1 MTAKDREFLHQ
12 INTYAEEAM
21 ADVDPQKIRISEQL
35 DMLRPILQKLAT
47 VHSMPL
53 EDVFLKYMDLA
64 TEAAVEREIKFKE
77 DFKEIL

>member
-1 MTAKDREFLHQ
+1 MTAEDREFLHQ

-21 ADVDPQKIRISEQL
+21 ADVNPQKIRISEQL

-77 DFKEIL
+77 DFKEI